1 MFNVQLCQLIFMSFF
16 VLITLTNAHSFT
28 VKKNVQGSKGE
39 SKRSKD
45 SVDKI
50 FVGKISAKR
59 LRPKKENTFVGR
71 FKLNSKKFR
80 PEKENFMVGEASG
93 KKFGPKKEKT
103 FMARKNSTR
112 YRTKKGIQSFPA
124 FHRDIAFRYHQGGHI
139 TAESGRGSREG
150 QGGTFRRP
158 PARGRN
164 HRPHYF
170 KEMAAGPYNGG
181 QRLKTMNNK
190 PHDFKTQSWQNGQV
204 QGRHIVSSFSGRKLK
219 GGKQGSGRDIGDTEY
234 KKISPTIE
242 KVVKNE
248 VNQDSGKFV
257 VESPRSKGLEGKALE
272 GETTSS
278 KFNVEKNLG
287 GEKKVVNNVNQD
299 LKDLTI
305 PKNRM
310 KKRKE
315 KNEVNQDSS
324 KFDVESPRS
333 KGSVGK
339 TLKGKTT
346 SSKFNVEKNLGGK
359 KKVVYNNNQA
369 TDYDIPGDMAVLEKT
384 IKSLKMELAKRKML
398 ENSKEEENNAE
409 KSKDERFDEK
419 EIPTDIKKV
428 ENEEMD
434 INENKKSSNPEKKK
448 GSQKKDK
455 SSKVLVKK
463 TETRSPELD
472 DENNDSNIKKVEN
485 DKEFDNEN
493 NNSNIKKV
501 DNDKEFD
508 NENNSSK
515 IKKVEN
521 NKELDNE
528 NNNSNM
534 KKVEN
539 DKELDNENSNSNI
552 KIVKNSKEDEN
563 EKNKSSNPD
572 KGKGS
577 KKQDENSTSLG
588 KITKT
593 RTKMLLRAANSKKV
607 EKRKV
612 DFIPCT
618 FKRESRDTRVVDRR
632 VRLVVKKKG
641 SEKQDD
647 GEHKECRNR
656 NSVVKKI
663 FVHKDSKGSEE
674 AVEGKTKISEFN
686 VEKNSVPQA
695 QIILEN
701 KIIINLFGNTTK
713 HSEKESGYGEI
724 TKECYD
730 STSKK
735 FGPCVGKD
743 SLDKIVSVCSDSQKK
758 NVLCEDELSLK
769 NNNPRTTSIKTIK
782 KKSLNQ
788 ESNKYSG
795 IPIDINEDSKDDYDV
810 IKKILRKAFNRESN
824 KGGGISI
831 ESYQDSGE
839 DDEVIKEKKKIDTN
853 QDRKED
859 YDVIKKILKK
869 TFNRESNKGGGISI
883 ESDRNSSEDDEVTKE
898 KKKIDFNQDSK
909 EDYDRKKKI
918 LKKAFKKILKKA
930 FNRESNENNEISI
943 DSNEDRSDYDEYTTT
958 PTSHNFKK
966 TLIQESNEY
975 GEIPIDSNEDTIDS
989 NQDSSDYDE
998 YTTTPTSHNFKKT
1011 LIQESNENGEI
1022 PIDSNEDRSEEDSN
1036 QDRSEDDEVTKE
1048 KNLCFHPN
1056 QPKKAIPCDNKS
1068 SIYTTTPP
1076 TPITIYKKPLNQESN
1091 ENGDITKECYDSTSK
1106 KFGPCDGKSF

>member
-1 MFNVQLCQLIFMSFF
+1 MFNVQLCQLIFMSLF

-139 TAESGRGSREG
+139 TAESGRRSREG

-204 QGRHIVSSFSGRKLK
+204 QGRHLMSSFSGGKLK
-219 GGKQGSGRDIGDTEY
+219 RGKQGSGKDIGDTEY

-287 GEKKVVNNVNQD
+287 GGKKVVDNVNQD

-346 SSKFNVEKNLGGK
+346 SSKFNVEKNLGEK
-359 KKVVYNNNQA
+359 KRVVYNDNKA
-369 TDYDIPGDMAVLEKT
+369 SDYDIPGDMAVLEKT

-398 ENSKEEENNAE
+398 ENSKEDENNAD

-428 ENEEMD
+428 ENEELD
-434 INENKKSSNPEKKK
+434 INENKKSFNPEKKK

-472 DENNDSNIKKVEN
+472 DENNDSNIKKR
-485 DKEFDNEN
+485 
-493 NNSNIKKV
+493 

-521 NKELDNE
+521 DKELDNE
-528 NNNSNM
+528 NNNSNI
-534 KKVEN
+534 KIVEN
-539 DKELDNENSNSNI
+539 DKELDDEIDNSNI
-552 KIVKNSKEDEN
+552 KRVKNSKEDEN

-572 KGKGS
+572 KERGS

-593 RTKMLLRAANSKKV
+593 RTKKLLRAADSKKV

-641 SEKQDD
+641 REKQDD

-663 FVHKDSKGSEE
+663 FVHEDNEGSEE
-674 AVEGKTKISEFN
+674 TVEGKTKISEFN

-758 NVLCEDELSLK
+758 IVLCEDEVSLK
-769 NNNPRTTSIKTIK
+769 NNNPRTTSIKTSK
-782 KKSLNQ
+782 KKPLNQ
-788 ESNKYSG
+788 ESNEYSG
-795 IPIDINEDSKDDYDV
+795 IPIDINENSKDDYDV
-810 IKKILRKAFNRESN
+810 IKKILKKAFNRESN

-869 TFNRESNKGGGISI
+869 AINRESNKGGGISI

-898 KKKIDFNQDSK
+898 KKKIDINQDSK

-918 LKKAFKKILKKA
+918 LKKAFKKILMKA

-943 DSNEDRSDYDEYTTT
+943 DSNQDHTENDEVTKEKKKFLNQQSNEDNEIYYIDSNEDRSDYD
-958 PTSHNFKK
+958 
-966 TLIQESNEY
+966 
-975 GEIPIDSNEDTIDS
+975 G
-989 NQDSSDYDE
+989 

-1076 TPITIYKKPLNQESN
+1076 TPITNYKKPLNEESN